1 MGLDGQANIVQTNKG
16 TFCPWKCLCSLHY
29 KLDNVVCCFF
39 FYSCREF
46 VLVSSCAVFKT
57 CYLSV
62 FLLRITIRSYISAF
76 KSGVFFIHLKL
87 TFAGCVLEREIPCS
101 ISSIK
106 GLEAMLHFSVV
117 QFSLGRVASFLIS
130 IEPIVRTMQ
139 EWNLPVSS
147 HAKVMN
153 RSVILQI
160 QVLLLHLR
168 FGFVCFV
175 GWFVFL
181 QLLHKQFPQ
190 PQHIG

>member
-1 MGLDGQANIVQTNKG
+1 MLFVCFLFLV
-16 TFCPWKCLCSLHY
+16 FC
-29 KLDNVVCCFF
+29 
-39 FYSCREF
+39 FYSWREF
-46 VLVSSCAVFKT
+46 VVVSSCAVFKT

-76 KSGVFFIHLKL
+76 KSGVFFTHLKL

-101 ISSIK
+101 ISTIK
-106 GLEAMLHFSVV
+106 GLEAMLHFPVV

-139 EWNLPVSS
+139 EWNWISNLPVSS

-153 RSVILQI
+153 MSVVLQI

-190 PQHIG
+190 PQHNG